1 MLDKIDHIG
10 IAVRDL
16 EESLKFYR
24 DRLGLTVKGIET
36 VPGQKVRVAFLPLG
50 ESNVELLEPTDAASP
65 VARYI
70 EKNGAGIQ
78 HLAFRVSNLEEKL
91 ACLKEQGVKLIDEKP
106 RHGAGGA
113 RIAFIHPQSAGGV
126 LVELCEH

>member
-70 EKNGAGIQ
+70 EKNGEGIQ

>member
-1 MLDKIDHIG
+1 M
-10 IAVRDL
+10 
-16 EESLKFYR
+16 
-24 DRLGLTVKGIET
+24 
-36 VPGQKVRVAFLPLG
+36 
-50 ESNVELLEPTDAASP
+50 ELLEPTDSASP

-70 EKNGAGIQ
+70 EKNGEGIQ